1 MLDQVQFTTLP
12 NGARVITAPQ
22 ADAESVAVGFW
33 VGVGGR
39 HETPAVAGASHF
51 IEHMLF
57 KGTRRRTAKEISQ
70 AIEGRGGYLNAYTQE
85 DATCYYA
92 RIPHERLGEAFDVL
106 ADMYCEPKF
115 APADIDRERG
125 VIIEELRMGHDQP
138 QQVVQEQLMD
148 GLWSGHPLGRPLVG
162 TERTLKAMARAD
174 LDGFRRRHYQP
185 GNTVF
190 GMAGRLA
197 HATCVALVK
206 DAIGRQPAGRTC
218 RFKPVDRTVPQ
229 ERFRSARRKIEQVHA
244 AIGFRGFGRHD
255 HRRFALRMLNS
266 ILGENMS
273 SRLFQIVREKHGLA
287 YAVQSSFQLFDETG
301 ATAISAGLDRARAA
315 DALRLIARE
324 VARMRAKPVSRDELQ
339 RARDYLQGQFR
350 LGLEGTGSQMQ
361 WIGDTLMNYGRFVKP
376 EEVLARLMAVTAEE
390 MRRVAAE
397 LFVPRRLTLSL
408 VVPETD
414 PADEK
419 TWLKTLEALG

>member
-1 MLDQVQFTTLP
+1 MLDHVQLTTLP

-22 ADAESVAVGFW
+22 PDAESVAIGFW
-33 VGVGGR
+33 VSVGGR

-57 KGTRRRTAKEISQ
+57 KGTRRRTAKQISQ

-92 RIPHERLGEAFDVL
+92 RLPHERLAEAFDVL
-106 ADMYCEPKF
+106 ADMYREPKF

-125 VIIEELRMGHDQP
+125 VIVEELRMCRDQP
-138 QQVVQEQLMD
+138 QHVVQEQLMD
-148 GLWSGHPLGRPLVG
+148 GLWDGHPLGRPLVG
-162 TERTLKAMARAD
+162 NEKTLRAMTRAD

-185 GNTVF
+185 ASTIF
-190 GMAGRLA
+190 AMAGRLDHEIA
-197 HATCVALVK
+197 VELVRA
-206 DAIGRQPAGRTC
+206 AIGRLPAGRRKTF
-218 RFKPVDRTVPQ
+218 RQVDRRGSQ
-229 ERFRSARRKIEQVHA
+229 ARFRLARRDIEQVHA
-244 AIGFRGFGRHD
+244 AIGFRGFGRND
-255 HRRFALRMLNS
+255 GRRFTLRLLNS

-301 ATAISAGLDRARAA
+301 ATVISAGLDRARAA

-324 VARMRAKPVSRDELQ
+324 TARMREKPVSRGELR
-339 RARDYLQGQFR
+339 RARDYLLGQFR

-361 WIGDTLMNYGRFVKP
+361 WIGDTLLNYGRIVKP
-376 EEVLARLMAVTAEE
+376 DEVLARLMAVTAADIQQL
-390 MRRVAAE
+390 AAE
-397 LFVPRRLTLSL
+397 LFAPRRTTLSL
-408 VVPETD
+408 VVPEKDATD
-414 PADEK
+414 EQ
-419 TWLKTLEALG
+419 TWLGTLQALG